1 MKRLLSAIKSAYVL
15 YKNPDITD
23 PKVLEMVGSLTN
35 FIFEVAKNKRPMM
48 SNFGLIY
55 VDGEHQS
62 LVNIWAGPSIDS
74 SPTERIKEL
83 LEENQLLKELLADK
97 NK

>member
-1 MKRLLSAIKSAYVL
+1 MKKLISAIKSAYVL

-35 FIFEVAKNKRPMM
+35 FIFEVAKNKQPMM

-55 VDGEHQS
+55 IDGEYQS

-83 LEENQLLKELLADK
+83 LEENRLLKELLADK